1 MWFFWC
7 LSSQSQSLR
16 TLFLLKKS
24 LNFTVFIFTGYIH
37 IQYGVI
43 SIILDLYKIILY
55 YIDSLHSSVDGT
67 FSYGW
72 QAAVTSLTLLSVF
85 AAVTSGQIL
94 RCPGCKVMG
103 YIAEDDDNL
112 FLITNKQR
120 MAQSPS
126 YVNVPSTYVD
136 IDKVY
141 INAAPKLPYQ
151 RVELAVSSRPNRQ
164 YRTYRLPSLTS
175 RRRLSNVLSLNS
187 RTRLGY

>member
-16 TLFLLKKS
+16 TWGLWKLQFLYIYRIYTHSIWRRLHYIR
-24 LNFTVFIFTGYIH
+24 FIQHYF
-37 IQYGVI
+37 
-43 SIILDLYKIILY
+43 ILV
-55 YIDSLHSSVDGT
+55 DSLQSSVDGML
-67 FSYGW
+67 SYVW
-72 QAAVTSLTLLSVF
+72 QAAVTFLALLSVL

-94 RCPGCKVMG
+94 SCPGCKVMG
-103 YIAEDDDNL
+103 YVAEDDDNL

-126 YVNVPSTYVD
+126 YVDVPSTYVD

-141 INAAPKLPYQ
+141 IKAAPILPYQ
-151 RVELAVSSRPNRQ
+151 RVVLAVNSRPNRQ
-164 YRTYRLPSLTS
+164 YRTTYRLPSLTP

-187 RTRLGY
+187 RARLGY